1 MKHFIKKFAL
11 LSYFCLATFLYYS
24 CTQEKEYI
32 NGQNRINFDLKEKSL
47 KEALNMP
54 IFSNAYSKLT
64 KKKFSSTTSETARTA
79 LEDQFG
85 FTIVPD
91 VPVKIISKPDGTVFF
106 TLLIEREVKE
116 ELKFENLMIQ
126 IKNNETSAAIF
137 KYTMEEK
144 AIKTIT
150 NEIIIKEIP
159 NSQFTDL
166 NIDGKMFFNSDGD
179 TCFDINVIQCS
190 VPDHRPAG
198 HIATS
203 ECWSYFNNVAGASNI
218 YYATSVV
225 CMNDGG
231 IGGGGETGGTGGTSS
246 STNNTGGLGASGGSS
261 DPVVISPTP
270 CHTANCIEVDTNTK
284 LPCDLLNKLKN
295 DNDFKSRMNG
305 LKNNVDGGNLF
316 ETVIVLE
323 NKTNPTATN
332 NYTYTNF
339 QGNAT
344 NPSPSY
350 ECFTTSDGVIHNHY
364 ESLLSIFTMVDL
376 ADLYDKMKVTS
387 ISDDFFI
394 GLVTKRDG
402 AYGIYII
409 NIENRAKFIEF
420 GDKYL
425 RSDTSSYKDF
435 GNDKFMKKYGIKDNG
450 SLIGNER
457 GFNEM
462 MKDYNIG
469 LNIFKGDTT
478 FQNWRKMK
486 YNSSTMDTE
495 LDPPCN

>member
-1 MKHFIKKFAL
+1 
-11 LSYFCLATFLYYS
+11 
-24 CTQEKEYI
+24 
-32 NGQNRINFDLKEKSL
+32 
-47 KEALNMP
+47 MP
-54 IFSNAYSKLT
+54 IFSTAYSKLT

-270 CHTANCIEVDTNTK
+270 CHTANCIESTLDPCDKIKKMLLSNPTLSTKLQSLAGMTSQTVEKGKYNTSITNTINDLPSSASGEIVIPPLPSGEMYLLIAHTHNSPSSSTYSIYSWEDLENMSKLIKSGQIDINEFILIVITADGTRYALTVSDTNSYLKFFAFAKDPLFEMDIAMNRVKVMDKYYFDKTK
-284 LPCDLLNKLKN
+284 PLIKENSTNNVKDEKSFLKMLDENNMGLTLFEINSTFTTFSKVKLNK
-295 DNDFKSRMNG
+295 
-305 LKNNVDGGNLF
+305 
-316 ETVIVLE
+316 T
-323 NKTNPTATN
+323 TNTITPT
-332 NYTYTNF
+332 
-339 QGNAT
+339 
-344 NPSPSY
+344 
-350 ECFTTSDGVIHNHY
+350 
-364 ESLLSIFTMVDL
+364 
-376 ADLYDKMKVTS
+376 
-387 ISDDFFI
+387 
-394 GLVTKRDG
+394 
-402 AYGIYII
+402 
-409 NIENRAKFIEF
+409 
-420 GDKYL
+420 
-425 RSDTSSYKDF
+425 
-435 GNDKFMKKYGIKDNG
+435 
-450 SLIGNER
+450 
-457 GFNEM
+457 
-462 MKDYNIG
+462 
-469 LNIFKGDTT
+469 
-478 FQNWRKMK
+478 
-486 YNSSTMDTE
+486 
-495 LDPPCN
+495 PCNN